1 MTVLSRSGPRKYQ
14 AHRRCRLGSGLITVA
29 AAVLLTLA
37 GGPAASAQV
46 VQAAAA
52 EPSVTMPGGYGAV
65 TPLRLLDTR
74 YGTGAPQSAVPAGGS
89 LSVPVL
95 GDGGVPASGVSAVV
109 LNVTV
114 TSPTEAGWINAYA
127 SGTARP
133 WASNVNF
140 VAGQTVPNL
149 VVAPVG
155 SDGKVTLYNGSAGT
169 VQLIADIS
177 GYYMG
182 GTVPA
187 GGFGS
192 VAPLRLLDL
201 RNGTG
206 APQGELA
213 AGGTTTFTVL
223 GTGGVPATGIS
234 SVVLN
239 VTATEPTAGG
249 FITAYASGTPR
260 PLSSNLNF
268 LTGQTVPNLAM
279 VPVGADGKISLYNGS
294 AGSVSLIADI
304 SGYYVAG
311 AVPSGGF
318 GSVAPLRLLDT
329 RYGTGAPKAAVPAE
343 DTVSVEV
350 AGHGGV
356 PESGVSA
363 VVLNVTATAPK
374 AAGFSTVYASGTP
387 RPLASNLNFATGQTV
402 PNLVIA
408 PVGLDGKVTLY
419 NGSAGS
425 VELLADVF
433 GYFLEPA
440 TSQPPGQGM
449 ASITFDDGTLGQ
461 YTYGRSI
468 LQTRNLHATFYL
480 ISDALDWTATNV
492 NVEKVRDLMAD
503 GHEVGNHTKD
513 HADLA
518 LLTPAQV
525 ETEFAESQAV
535 IANKL
540 GVTPTSCAY
549 PNGSHNATVD
559 QIAARHFK
567 ACRGV
572 EGGLNTAADASHF
585 NVLTYYVTST
595 TKPEDITAAAQA
607 AKDSNSWVVFVYH
620 VIDGGTPDP
629 GIVTPTNLAAQMD
642 ALVASG
648 ITVRTVGEAL
658 TNLGW

>member
-1 MTVLSRSGPRKYQ
+1 M
-14 AHRRCRLGSGLITVA
+14 
-29 AAVLLTLA
+29 
-37 GGPAASAQV
+37 
-46 VQAAAA
+46 
-52 EPSVTMPGGYGAV
+52 
-65 TPLRLLDTR
+65 
-74 YGTGAPQSAVPAGGS
+74 
-89 LSVPVL
+89 
-95 GDGGVPASGVSAVV
+95 
-109 LNVTV
+109 
-114 TSPTEAGWINAYA
+114 
-127 SGTARP
+127 
-133 WASNVNF
+133 ASNLNF

-155 SDGKVTLYNGSAGT
+155 SDGKVTLYNGSAGS

-192 VAPLRLLDL
+192 VAPLRMLDL
-201 RNGTG
+201 RTGTG
-206 APQGELA
+206 APQGNLA

-223 GTGGVPATGIS
+223 GSGGVPASGVS

-239 VTATEPTAGG
+239 VTATGATAGG
-249 FITAYASGTPR
+249 FITAFASGTPR

-268 LTGQTVPNLAM
+268 LTGQTVPNLVM
-279 VPVGADGKISLYNGS
+279 VPVGADGKVSLYNGS
-294 AGSVSLIADI
+294 AGSVALIADI

-311 AVPSGGF
+311 AVPAGGF

-329 RYGTGAPKAAVPAE
+329 RYGTGAPKAAVPAD

-374 AAGFSTVYASGTP
+374 ASGFSTVYASGTP

-419 NGSAGS
+419 NGSSGS

-492 NVEKVRDLMAD
+492 NVEQVQELMAD
-503 GHEVGNHTKD
+503 GNEIGNHTRD
-513 HADLA
+513 HADL
-518 LLTPAQV
+518 LPLTPAQV
-525 ETEFAESQAV
+525 KAEFTESQAV

-540 GVTPTSCAY
+540 GVTPTTCAY
-549 PNGSHNATVD
+549 PYGNHDTTID
-559 QIAARHFK
+559 QIAAQHFK

-572 EGGLNTAADASHF
+572 EGGLNMATDASHF

-595 TKPEDITAAAQA
+595 TKAEDITAAAQA
-607 AKDSNSWVVFVYH
+607 AKDTNSWVVFTYH
-620 VIDGGTPDP
+620 AVVENGTDP
-629 GIVTPTNLAAQMD
+629 ESVTPTGLAAQMD

-648 ITVRTVGEAL
+648 ITVRTVGAAVAA
-658 TNLGW
+658 LGW